1 MDSSKL
7 KKNDNYE
14 SIQSVNPLY
23 PTINGVN
30 RFIKEK
36 NENKYFV
43 FDFKDDEGKEVL
55 IIFAELWNGIKNKI
69 DIISG
74 GKKDLIEIK
83 FNSDDSFPVNEVLKL
98 HVLTI
103 VVRSV
108 FEEDGKL
115 YPQIF

>member
-1 MDSSKL
+1 MDTSKL
-7 KKNDNYE
+7 KKNDTYE

-36 NENKYFV
+36 NKNKYFV